1 MAELTTLQDDVG
13 NFLLTMFRYEEKGLT
28 EYSVSPFNE
37 AEIMRVLKGTKLVGG
52 TGIEPVT
59 PAV

>member
-1 MAELTTLQDDVG
+1 MGLRRERMRDVVLR
-13 NFLLTMFRYEEKGLT
+13 FERMTRKT
-28 EYSVSPFNE
+28 SV
-37 AEIMRVLKGTKLVGG
+37 VLVVAALVLVGG